1 MGVRYRK
8 SFKVG
13 PIRVTA
19 SKSGVSY
26 SAGVKGARITKRA
39 DGRVQTSLSVRG
51 TGLGYTATKAHKA
64 KTAGHRA
71 ERVQQTVATSAP
83 LPGQRSSVL
92 SYPPPPGTRPLV
104 FKGYLASVTLRP
116 DRIQIDRTFMG
127 RVNGNHTARILW
139 GQLAAVDFL
148 DPTRLING
156 HVHFAAADDPR
167 GLTATG
173 GGRRLA
179 AAARNPHAIMF
190 TWQQR
195 AAYEQLRALL
205 VANQVVPSNGV
216 PSAVPGSASPA
227 RPLSASRSAGPSSER
242 VRSLPAMPPGPEP
255 AWLPGDVEVQVS
267 GETFHAQA
275 IRDADRSGRPGV
287 PDIAVLVP
295 EPGNPQD
302 HSAIAVF
309 VNGFQVGYL
318 SRQIA
323 GTVQPS
329 LIAFTAANNGRNVA
343 CPARILWH
351 EIDNQPVAQV
361 VLNLDPAPLGL
372 APEVFDH
379 VPELDRVI
387 QQHLRRLD
395 TAAPAMTGCDP
406 AARSLLAVAEAQRS
420 QADADYGRSATSSR
434 PSPSWRM
441 PVIRWSR
448 TRGRAWPAASVTRKA
463 AATTGSPPRSRRC
476 TGIARTRPPGP
487 SLSISPPPRRMFR
500 RCLTCS
506 AAFRLARGLRC
517 SRA

>member
-8 SFKVG
+8 SFKAG

-39 DGRVQTSLSVRG
+39 DGRSQTTLSVPG
-51 TGLGYTATKAHKA
+51 TGLGYTNTKARKA
-64 KTAGHRA
+64 KAAGHRA
-71 ERVQQTVATSAP
+71 EKVQQTAAGSAP
-83 LPGQRSSVL
+83 LPGKRSSVL
-92 SYPPPPGTRPLV
+92 PYPPPPGTRPLV

-116 DRIQIDRTFMG
+116 DCIQIDRTFMG
-127 RVNGNHTARILW
+127 RMNGNHSARILW
-139 GQLAAVDFL
+139 GQLAGVDFV

-156 HVHFAAADDPR
+156 HVHFAAANDPR

-195 AAYEQLRALL
+195 AAYERLRALL
-205 VANQVVPSNGV
+205 AANQVVPSNEV
-216 PSAVPGSASPA
+216 PSAATSSANPVKPLPA
-227 RPLSASRSAGPSSER
+227 RRSAGPSSER

-267 GETFHAQA
+267 GETFHGEA
-275 IRDADRSGRPGV
+275 IRDAERSGRPGV
-287 PDIAVLVP
+287 PPIAVLVP
-295 EPGNPQD
+295 EPGNPHD

-323 GTVQPS
+323 GTVQAS
-329 LIAFTAANNGRNVA
+329 LTAFAIANNGRNVA

-361 VLNLDPAPLGL
+361 VLSLDPAPLGL
-372 APEVFDH
+372 APEVFDQM
-379 VPELDRVI
+379 PELDGRRCAKI
-387 QQHLRRLD
+387 SGRRRL
-395 TAAPAMTGCDP
+395 
-406 AARSLLAVAEAQRS
+406 RAQRY
-420 QADADYGRSATSSR
+420 A
-434 PSPSWRM
+434 
-441 PVIRWSR
+441 VV
-448 TRGRAWPAASVTRKA
+448 RGRARL
-463 AATTGSPPRSRRC
+463 
-476 TGIARTRPPGP
+476 PPGHRP
-487 SLSISPPPRRMFR
+487 ACACP
-500 RCLTCS
+500 
-506 AAFRLARGLRC
+506 
-517 SRA
+517 